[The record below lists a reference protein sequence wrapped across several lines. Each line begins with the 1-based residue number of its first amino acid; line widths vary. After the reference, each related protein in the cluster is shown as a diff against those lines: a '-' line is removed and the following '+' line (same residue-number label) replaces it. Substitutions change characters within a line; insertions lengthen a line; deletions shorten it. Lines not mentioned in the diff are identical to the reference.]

1 MALWQ
6 FSLRLWSCC
15 RAGGWRWRW
24 LPSGHWPELRG
35 WMISSPSWHSP
46 AHWLSR
52 LASCHPPV
60 SSSPPA
66 CSPLRTAGS
75 VSCTS
80 HHITTANSS
89 PAMTHLISSIFLI
102 FALCLRLVKTS
113 AAVAVPRTMMTTP
126 TNTLVPALYTEPR
139 LEAAAWRNL
148 SLDAEH
154 DTIKTVLTRA
164 DTYRHTSH
172 PGP

>member
-1 MALWQ
+1 M
-6 FSLRLWSCC
+6 
-15 RAGGWRWRW
+15 
-24 LPSGHWPELRG
+24 
-35 WMISSPSWHSP
+35 
-46 AHWLSR
+46 
-52 LASCHPPV
+52 
-60 SSSPPA
+60 
-66 CSPLRTAGS
+66 
-75 VSCTS
+75 
-80 HHITTANSS
+80 
-89 PAMTHLISSIFLI
+89 
-102 FALCLRLVKTS
+102 VKTS
-113 AAVAVPRTMMTTP
+113 AAVAVPRTMMTPP